1 MVSCLVVLRQNY
13 FNYLNILFP
22 VITKGDYPS
31 RILGGEMR
39 DSMIALEISG
49 RDQVGEK
56 KNKSKQ
62 KPVTVVCDNNQ
73 GTKEMILKE
82 IMPKSVI

>member
-1 MVSCLVVLRQNY
+1 
-13 FNYLNILFP
+13 
-22 VITKGDYPS
+22 
-31 RILGGEMR
+31 MR

-62 KPVTVVCDNNQ
+62 KSVTVVCDNNH